1 MIKAG
6 LVWLF
11 STIALLPALADAAE
25 EEITYANQV
34 SRIIQ
39 ANCLECHQAGGIGPM
54 SFASYDEV
62 RPWAPLIRL
71 KVMEREMPPYHYDHD
86 IGIQELK
93 NDWRLSDEDI
103 NIVAAWVEAGS
114 PMGNPEDLPPA
125 KEFPIAGEWRFED
138 ELGPPDHVVYS
149 AKWDVPA
156 DGQDLWWE
164 PRVPSGIS
172 ESRCI
177 KAVETLP
184 SAAAIGSTHHAVT
197 TLLTRDE
204 DGEWE
209 WNSLLSEYAMGKLG
223 EKIPKGACRVAPAD
237 SMIEWSVHYYPDGK
251 AVADDQVAVGIWY
264 YDEDDDFDEESAYF
278 QDVDNYYLSQGI
290 DYMIPPHGKLMTQG
304 FHSFD
309 HPVRI
314 DSWQPHMHLRGVA
327 QSMEVFN
334 PATGNK
340 EILGKVS
347 NWSAGWNHSHTYEEG
362 FQPLIPAGSVLILTG
377 YHDNTAD
384 NPWNPDPDQW
394 VISGQRTGD
403 EMSHAWI
410 AVTHLDEEGYQQL
423 LAERKEREE
432 KSVAALGETQLD

>member
-1 MIKAG
+1 MNKNR
-6 LVWLF
+6 LSWLL
-11 STIALLPALADAAE
+11 SALILLPLWTVAAE

-39 ANCLECHQAGGIGPM
+39 DNCLVCHQPGAIGPM
-54 SFASYDEV
+54 SFTSYEEV
-62 RPWAPLIRL
+62 RPWAPLIRM
-71 KVMEREMPPYHYDHD
+71 KVLEREMPPYQYDHD
-86 IGIQELK
+86 VGIQELK
-93 NDWRLSDEDI
+93 NDWRLSEEEI
-103 NIVAAWVEAGS
+103 NTIASWVEIGS
-114 PMGNPEDLPPA
+114 PMGNLEELPSP
-125 KEFPIAGEWRFED
+125 KEFPVPGEWRYQD
-138 ELGPPDHVVYS
+138 ELGPPDHIIHS

-156 DGQDLWWE
+156 KGQDSWWE
-164 PRVPSGIS
+164 PRVASGIT
-172 ESRCI
+172 EDRCI
-177 KAVETLP
+177 QAVETLP

-197 TLLTRDE
+197 TILTKDE
-204 DGEWE
+204 NDDWE
-209 WNSLLSEYAMGKLG
+209 WSSLLSEYAMGKLG

-251 AVADDQVAVGIWY
+251 AVKDDQVAVGIWY
-264 YDEDDDFDEESAYF
+264 YDENDDFDEDAAYN

-327 QSMEVFN
+327 QSLEIFD
-334 PATGNK
+334 PTTGRK
-340 EILGKVS
+340 QVLSKAS

-362 FQPLIPAGSVLILTG
+362 FQPLIPTGAVMILTG
-377 YHDNTAD
+377 WHDNTAD

-403 EMSHAWI
+403 EMSHAWV
-410 AVTHLDEEGYQQL
+410 AMTHLDEEGYQKL
-423 LAERKEREE
+423 VAERQERGIATE
-432 KSVAALGETQLD
+432 GELQNR